1 MLARELITRE
11 NNIIE
16 RIIGQESETP
26 LSAGP
31 TGPLIT
37 SLFHVNVLHDI
48 NYLGGWPIGRIQRE
62 PLFLPPFL
70 LRSFFYFLPSQFYF
84 TLFLLTTRFNPFTAD
99 RGRSFDRDFH
109 RTGKKYF
116 STVYFITRE
125 IEHSS
130 ALVERYL
137 ITKSVK
143 IICFFVFLN
152 KETISLNRLQTNLF
166 SSRNA

>member
-62 PLFLPPFL
+62 PLFLPPSL
-70 LRSFFYFLPSQFYF
+70 PLFLPSSSSFFSPFLPFQFYSTF
-84 TLFLLTTRFNPFTAD
+84 FHTTRFNPFTAD

-109 RTGKKYF
+109 RPGKNIFPSCILLRAK
-116 STVYFITRE
+116 
-125 IEHSS
+125 
-130 ALVERYL
+130 
-137 ITKSVK
+137 
-143 IICFFVFLN
+143 LN
-152 KETISLNRLQTNLF
+152 TTCLH
-166 SSRNA
+166 

>member
-62 PLFLPPFL
+62 PLFLPPSL
-70 LRSFFYFLPSQFYF
+70 PLFLPSSSSFF
-84 TLFLLTTRFNPFTAD
+84 PPFFRFNFTP
-99 RGRSFDRDFH
+99 RSFIQRALIPLPPIEDEALTEIFTGPEKIFFH
-109 RTGKKYF
+109 R
-116 STVYFITRE
+116 
-125 IEHSS
+125 
-130 ALVERYL
+130 
-137 ITKSVK
+137 
-143 IICFFVFLN
+143 VFYYA
-152 KETISLNRLQTNLF
+152 
-166 SSRNA
+166 RN